1 MDGGHLF
8 GGVLDNLCDF
18 CVIYGELVAYRD
30 FRAGCGVATD
40 PVAMPADANALIFLL
55 ETQRQALAVAYAL
68 HPQSRIIFI
77 CRTMVLKR
85 MVASLRA
92 ERIRA

>member
-1 MDGGHLF
+1 
-8 GGVLDNLCDF
+8 
-18 CVIYGELVAYRD
+18 
-30 FRAGCGVATD
+30 
-40 PVAMPADANALIFLL
+40 MPADANALIFLL

-77 CRTMVLKR
+77 CRSMVLKR